1 MRPRRSLLVVL
12 AATLV
17 MVPVLF
23 LGLSGCGGAAKNASA
38 NDNFIGTW
46 AVDSMTMGGEASGAE
61 ELELAKSL
69 GIYLTLEEGGK
80 AAYEVFGSSVAGTWT
95 PSDAT
100 NAKLN
105 FAKQDA
111 GNVSLEAESEL
122 SYADGKVTLTSGYD
136 ILVLKRID
144 PSEKKST
151 QLEERL
157 KETEQSAQS
166 PGGSSM
172 GNAASQ
178 PGDASSPA
186 ATGSGYS
193 VLLASQPIDIPIAD
207 DAVCAIKVVAKG
219 DCYGNP
225 GYLVRVTNKTD
236 HTIMVDNEGE
246 FTVEG
251 DVGGVIFSVNVPAG
265 QTSEETLWFENLS
278 SEDGGAESLTGV
290 VGKIVVTN
298 VDTGEKMATYDFNA

>member
-1 MRPRRSLLVVL
+1 MRPRRGLLVAVL
-12 AATLV
+12 AMLAMAPAL
-17 MVPVLF
+17 LA
-23 LGLSGCGGAAKNASA
+23 GLSGCGGAANNASA
-38 NDNFIGTW
+38 NDNFVGTW
-46 AVDSMTMGGEASGAE
+46 AVDSMTMGGESSGTE

-80 AAYEVFGSSVAGTWT
+80 ANYEVFGSSVVGTWT
-95 PSDAT
+95 PSEAT
-100 NAKLN
+100 KAKLN
-105 FAKQDA
+105 FSKQDA

-136 ILVLKRID
+136 LLVLKKID

-157 KETEQSAQS
+157 KESEQSAQT
-166 PGGSSM
+166 PGGSTM
-172 GNAASQ
+172 GNSASQ
-178 PGDASSPA
+178 PADPA
-186 ATGSGYS
+186 APTAVESGYS
-193 VLLASQPIDIPIAD
+193 SLLATQPIDFPIAD
-207 DAVCAIKVVAKG
+207 DAVCTIKVVAKG

-236 HTIMVDNEGE
+236 HQIMVDNEGE

-251 DVGGVIFSVNVPAG
+251 DVGGVIFSMSVPAG
-265 QTSEETLWFENLS
+265 QTSEDTLWFERLS
-278 SEDGGAESLTGV
+278 TDDGGVGSLAGV

-298 VDTGEKMATYDFNA
+298 ADTGEKIATYDFNA

>member
-1 MRPRRSLLVVL
+1 
-12 AATLV
+12 
-17 MVPVLF
+17 MVPVL
-23 LGLSGCGGAAKNASA
+23 LAGLSGCAGAANNASA
-38 NDNFIGTW
+38 NDNFVGTW
-46 AVDSMTMGGEASGAE
+46 AVDSMTMGGETSGAE

-80 AAYEVFGSSVAGTWT
+80 ATYEVFGSSVMGTWK

-136 ILVLKRID
+136 LLVLKRID

-157 KETEQSAQS
+157 KETEQSAQA
-166 PGGSSM
+166 PGGSAM
-172 GNAASQ
+172 GNSASQ
-178 PGDASSPA
+178 PADAATPA
-186 ATGSGYS
+186 AVESGYS
-193 VLLASQPIDIPIAD
+193 ALLASQPIDLPVAD

-219 DCYGNP
+219 DCYDNP

-236 HTIMVDNEGE
+236 HAIMVDNDGE

-251 DVGGVIFSVNVPAG
+251 DVGGVVFSMSVPAG
-265 QTSEETLWFENLS
+265 QTAEDTLWFERLS
-278 SEDGGAESLTGV
+278 TEEGGVGSLTGV

>member
-1 MRPRRSLLVVL
+1 MRPRGSLLVAL
-12 AATLV
+12 AAMLV
-17 MVPVLF
+17 MVLVPLV
-23 LGLSGCGGAAKNASA
+23 GLSGCGGAANNASA
-38 NDNFIGTW
+38 NDNFCGTW
-46 AVDSMTMGGEASGAE
+46 AVDSMTMGGETSGAE

-80 AAYEVFGSSVAGTWT
+80 ATYEVFGSSVVGTWT

-105 FAKQDA
+105 FAKQEA
-111 GNVSLEAESEL
+111 GNVSLKAESEL
-122 SYADGKVTLTSGYD
+122 AYADGKVTLTSGYD

-157 KETEQSAQS
+157 KETEQSAQAS
-166 PGGSSM
+166 GGATM
-172 GNAASQ
+172 GNSATQ
-178 PGDASSPA
+178 PDVA
-186 ATGSGYS
+186 ATPAVSESGYS
-193 VLLASQPIDIPIAD
+193 VLLDSQPIDIPIAD
-207 DAVCAIKVVAKG
+207 DAVCAIKVTAKG

-236 HTIMVDNEGE
+236 HAIMVDNEGE

-251 DVGGVIFSVNVPAG
+251 DVGGVIFSMSVPSG

-278 SEDGGAESLTGV
+278 TEEDGVGSLTGV

-298 VDTGEKMATYDFNA
+298 VDTGEKVATYDFNA

>member
-1 MRPRRSLLVVL
+1 MRPRRGLLVAL
-12 AATLV
+12 AVTLV
-17 MVPVLF
+17 VVTPLLV
-23 LGLSGCGGAAKNASA
+23 GLSGCGGAVNGASA
-38 NDNFIGTW
+38 TDNFVGTW
-46 AVDSMTMGGEASGAE
+46 AVDTMTMGGETSGAE

-80 AAYEVFGSSVAGTWT
+80 ATYEVFGSSVVGTWT

-122 SYADGKVTLTSGYD
+122 TYSDGKVSITSGYD

-151 QLEERL
+151 QLDERL
-157 KETEQSAQS
+157 KETEQSAQTS
-166 PGGSSM
+166 GGSTM
-172 GNAASQ
+172 GNSAAPADGSQ
-178 PGDASSPA
+178 APA
-186 ATGSGYS
+186 AAESSYAAL
-193 VLLASQPIDIPIAD
+193 VASQPIDRTVAD
-207 DAVCAIKVVAKG
+207 DAVCTIKAVAKG

-236 HTIMVDNEGE
+236 HAIMVDNEGE
-246 FTVEG
+246 FTVDG
-251 DVGGVIFSVNVPAG
+251 DVGGVIFSMNVPAG
-265 QTSEETLWFENLS
+265 QTAEDTLWFERLS
-278 SEDGGAESLTGV
+278 TKDDGVGSLTGV
-290 VGKIVVTN
+290 VGRIVVTN
-298 VDTGEKMATYDFNA
+298 VDTGEKMGTYDFNA